1 MKLHILLCWCI
12 NACFVQVRQ
21 VIEEENML
29 EAFNMIELYC
39 NRLIEHAAQL
49 DKPQYVSFFTPSCL
63 SYFFLMS
70 DDIGVDFVLMF
81 GYIDSLQFY
90 GCLTIFYF
98 ECSECDEDIR
108 EAAAG
113 ITFAAGWC
121 SDLPELMLA
130 RTILANKFGSDFAA
144 TAKEGTGAV
153 DPMVIRT

>member
-1 MKLHILLCWCI
+1 
-12 NACFVQVRQ
+12 
-21 VIEEENML
+21 ML
-29 EAFNMIELYC
+29 EAFDMIELYC

-49 DKPQYVSFFTPSCL
+49 DKPQYVSFLHPAALELIFS
-63 SYFFLMS
+63 LMP

-121 SDLPELMLA
+121 SDLPELMFA

-144 TAKEGTGAV
+144 TAKEGTGSV
-153 DPMVIRT
+153 NSMVIRT